1 MDENYM
7 IKIKQLLIG
16 KQKKL
21 KFIDN
26 NLKFKIL
33 ILKRLLYK
41 M

>member
-16 KQKKL
+16 KQRKL
-21 KFIDN
+21 KIIDN

-33 ILKRLLYK
+33 ILKRLLYN